1 MGIDMEKWPI
11 GVSRGGLGGWQRRWS
26 PHSENETIFV
36 IWQAIFRRNVFD
48 FSSPR
53 LFIFRHNATELS
65 ASKKGRHKK
74 HKRNKM
80 SAALRWPQHKKKKSI
95 SKSDDVSLYG
105 QQRRRMCVPKS
116 VAISHVSLPPGSQ
129 NIFPQIF
136 KKPANLLGTG
146 NCDGVEYL
154 IELPHWNILSAL
166 PNPAAAHNSNLA
178 LGYHL
183 IKSKSVYEP
192 YFSRPS
198 SLFFFL

>member
-80 SAALRWPQHKKKKSI
+80 SAALRWPQHKKKKKNLYQNLTMLVYMANSGGGC
-95 SKSDDVSLYG
+95 VSPNLLPFLMF
-105 QQRRRMCVPKS
+105 RCVPQLTKHFSPNFQKACQSAGHWQLRWCGIFNRAATLKYIECITKS
-116 VAISHVSLPPGSQ
+116 SSRSQ
-129 NIFPQIF
+129 L
-136 KKPANLLGTG
+136 KSSSG
-146 NCDGVEYL
+146 
-154 IELPHWNILSAL
+154 LS
-166 PNPAAAHNSNLA
+166 
-178 LGYHL
+178 
-183 IKSKSVYEP
+183 
-192 YFSRPS
+192 FD
-198 SLFFFL
+198 

>member
-1 MGIDMEKWPI
+1 MLVYMANSG
-11 GVSRGGLGGWQRRWS
+11 GGCVSPNLL
-26 PHSENETIFV
+26 PFLM
-36 IWQAIFRRNVFD
+36 FR
-48 FSSPR
+48 
-53 LFIFRHNATELS
+53 
-65 ASKKGRHKK
+65 
-74 HKRNKM
+74 
-80 SAALRWPQHKKKKSI
+80 
-95 SKSDDVSLYG
+95 
-105 QQRRRMCVPKS
+105 
-116 VAISHVSLPPGSQ
+116 SQ

-192 YFSRPS
+192 YFPRPS